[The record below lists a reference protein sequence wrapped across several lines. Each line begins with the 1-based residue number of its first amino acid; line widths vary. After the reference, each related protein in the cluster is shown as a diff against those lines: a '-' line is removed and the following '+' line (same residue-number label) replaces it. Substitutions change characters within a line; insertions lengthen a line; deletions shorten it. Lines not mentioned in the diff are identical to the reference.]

1 MGKLALTYQDFDL
14 KNDPDSLRF
23 FICSA
28 FEIFYKLEKK
38 GTVIKF
44 TFLNIG
50 SYFISILLDTLA
62 QNLIGKNDED
72 ALDEINKAKTVTQ
85 NHAYLTPVDKRRFCN
100 FLNRLSELF
109 LINNN

>member
-1 MGKLALTYQDFDL
+1 MGKIALTYQDFDL

-62 QNLIGKNDED
+62 QNLVGKNDED
-72 ALDEINKAKTVTQ
+72 ALFEIEKIKV
-85 NHAYLTPVDKRRFCN
+85 LTESHSHLTSIDKRRFNN
-100 FLNRLSELF
+100 FLKRLSELF
-109 LINNN
+109 IRG

>member
-1 MGKLALTYQDFDL
+1 MEKVKLQYQNFNL
-14 KNDPDSLRF
+14 KNDPESLRF

-38 GTVIKF
+38 GTVVKLE
-44 TFLNIG
+44 FLNIG
-50 SYFISILLDTLA
+50 SYFVSILLDSLCH
-62 QNLIGKNDED
+62 NLVGKNDED

-109 LINNN
+109 LIHND